1 MFAKMV
7 GQILKEEWRAI
18 RIAQQ
23 DRAHLAT
30 VARQYPDP
38 GCQAA
43 HRPPIQAAAQFP
55 EVLSAAAGERAA
67 E

>member
-1 MFAKMV
+1 MFPKMI
-7 GQILKEEWRAI
+7 GQILKEEWRAV

-30 VARQYPDP
+30 VARLYSDP

-43 HRPPIQAAAQFP
+43 HMPPFQAAAQLPKVF
-55 EVLSAAAGERAA
+55 SAAPGDRPA